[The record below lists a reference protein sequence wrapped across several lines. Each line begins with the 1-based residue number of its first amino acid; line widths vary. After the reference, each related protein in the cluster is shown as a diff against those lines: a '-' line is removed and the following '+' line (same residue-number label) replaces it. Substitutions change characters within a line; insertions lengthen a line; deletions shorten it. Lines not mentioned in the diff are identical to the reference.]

1 MGPENRA
8 RWDHLSVAKVG
19 GKYNDGKSKF
29 KKSAK
34 ERRMFRDRAEA
45 GRRLGEALSHRRG
58 EEGLLVL
65 AIPRGG
71 VEVGY
76 EVARSL
82 GSDLDLL
89 VCRKLPYPFDP
100 ESGFGA
106 VAEDGTVYINPRAKI
121 PLSEEEVLEILR
133 RQREEIRRR
142 IEVLRGGR
150 PLPPLEGR
158 PVILVDDGI
167 AMGSTM
173 HAALEMCRHRRVASV
188 TVAVPVAGPYS
199 IREFSALADELVVLE
214 SPPDFHAVAQVY
226 AHWYDVSDA
235 EVLEI
240 MRRWHEG
247 GER

>member
-1 MGPENRA
+1 
-8 RWDHLSVAKVG
+8 
-19 GKYNDGKSKF
+19 
-29 KKSAK
+29 
-34 ERRMFRDRAEA
+34 MFLDRKDA
-45 GRRLGEALSHRRG
+45 GRRLAEALAHRRG
-58 EEGLLVL
+58 EEGLLIL

-71 VEVGY
+71 VEIGY
-76 EVARSL
+76 EVAKAL
-82 GSDLDLL
+82 EADLDLII
-89 VCRKLPYPFDP
+89 CRKLPYPFNP

-106 VAEDGTVYINPRAKI
+106 VAEDGTVYINPRAQI
-121 PLSEEEVLEILR
+121 PLGEEDVLEIIR

-173 HAALEMCRHRRVASV
+173 HAALEMCRRRGAASV

-199 IREFSALADELVVLE
+199 VREFSELADELVVLE

-226 AHWYDVSDA
+226 ARWYDVSDE

-240 MRRWHEG
+240 MRRWCT
-247 GER
+247 ERGR